1 MSGLIVPSDNMKTTC
16 SPFLADLHKCSRDA
30 GDALMK
36 GNQQLAV
43 HTLLRAYKMFNSYAV
58 LCAFSNGPFDRE
70 EMKRWDSAFAA
81 ITGLSISVM
90 REKEFIE
97 GLVEILQGGNVSKR
111 SDTLYIVAS
120 GGEYRYRTL
129 FVTLA
134 VGVLCSLFYPTVVHG
149 NRSVTGCGC
158 GKFAESDIL
167 ECLTG
172 KNSTPFPDLPEK
184 NGIDAYV
191 QTQLARHNF
200 GFAYTQAAFPLFWRF
215 AAARGEA
222 GLRDALKLAGT
233 ITPPIGSKYAYVGL
247 WTSGLFDVARPICD
261 SLYEDY
267 VLVAGPYD
275 HYDELGSEGGTVCY
289 KGKDKEN
296 VARKVL
302 HELKPDLAETKDQ
315 DRAKDE
321 IDWLGEIMTPGALVT
336 DNPRTRNRLEIAVV
350 NAAYALS
357 VLPQYEGDSIDSI
370 MDKLRTKISNGAAAE
385 KLGTLKALSFWE

>member
-1 MSGLIVPSDNMKTTC
+1 MSGLIDLSDKTDIAYCPS
-16 SPFLADLHKCSRDA
+16 LADLHRCSRDA

-36 GNQQLAV
+36 ANQKLAID
-43 HTLLRAYKMFNSYAV
+43 TLLRAYKMFNSYAAS
-58 LCAFSNGPFDRE
+58 CAFSNVPFDGE

-81 ITGLSISVM
+81 ITGLSISVI

-97 GLVEILQGGNVSKR
+97 GLVDILRGDNCPQR
-111 SDTLYIVAS
+111 SNTLYIVAS
-120 GGEYRYRTL
+120 GGEYKYRTL

-172 KNSTPFPDLPEK
+172 KNSNPFPNLPEK
-184 NGIDAYV
+184 NGVDAYV
-191 QTQLARHNF
+191 KTQLTRHSF

-215 AAARGEA
+215 SAARGET

-247 WTSGLFDVARPICD
+247 WSSELFDVARPICD
-261 SLYEDY
+261 SLYENY
-267 VLVAGPYD
+267 ILVAGPYD
-275 HYDELGSEGGTVCY
+275 HYDELGSEGGTICY

-302 HELKPDLAETKDQ
+302 HELNPDLAETKDL

-321 IDWLGEIMTPGALVT
+321 IDWLGEIMAPGALAT
-336 DNPRTRNRLEIAVV
+336 DNPRIQNRLEIAVV

-357 VLPQYEGDSIDSI
+357 ILPKYEGDSIDSI
-370 MDKLRTKISNGAAAE
+370 MDKLRNKIATGIAAE
-385 KLGTLKALSFWE
+385 KLGTLKALSFS